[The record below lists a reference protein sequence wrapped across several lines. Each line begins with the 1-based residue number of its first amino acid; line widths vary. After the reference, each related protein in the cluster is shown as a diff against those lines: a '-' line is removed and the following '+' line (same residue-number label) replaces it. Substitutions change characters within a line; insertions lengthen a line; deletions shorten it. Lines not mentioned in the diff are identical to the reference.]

1 MSGLSY
7 EPYRPPAFGS
17 AVPEGGASYRIPSTH
32 PQAVV
37 ALTLAVTG
45 LVGVLL
51 TPFTIVSFAAA
62 ICSPLAIRTALRAR
76 RSIRHDPAAHR
87 GAGLAT
93 AALFTGIAGTVLA
106 ALLVLAVVAVLAA
119 VVGLVAWVVSALL

>member
-7 EPYRPPAFGS
+7 EPYRAPAFGH
-17 AVPEGGASYRIPSTH
+17 AVPEGGASYRIARTH
-32 PQAVV
+32 PQAVT
-37 ALTLAVTG
+37 ALVLAVVG

-62 ICSPLAIRTALRAR
+62 ICSPLAVRTALRAR
-76 RSIRHDPAAHR
+76 RSIRHDPEAHR

-93 AALFTGIAGTVLA
+93 AALVTGIAGTVLA
-106 ALLVLAVVAVLAA
+106 VVLVLMVLAVVAA
-119 VVGLVAWVVSALL
+119 VVGLVVWVVTAIL